1 MQLEFFGAAGKVT
14 GHGAIIIAGSAMC
27 TRGRIV
33 HHLKHNLPRPEQGWR
48 RTSRVRGCV
57 PTSGTPPMSAA
68 DRGQAGAAGSGE
80 AGAAR
85 WLAAAINARPEEL
98 AGVLLATV
106 CVFFMFSSYSVLRPI
121 RETMGITSGVSTLP
135 ALFWGTFVVM
145 LAVQPVYGWLTSRFR
160 RSAFLPWVYLFFVL
174 NILGFYVWFNA
185 QADHTWIAR
194 VYFVWL
200 SVFNLFVVA
209 VFWSLM
215 ADVFNREQAGRLFG
229 FIAAGISL
237 GGLAGPFLVQL
248 LAERLGT
255 INLLP
260 ISAALLAFS
269 LLLMVGVLR
278 WQRRA
283 TAAVPGA
290 TAADPDARLG
300 GHSLAAFVQ
309 LLRSPYLALIALF
322 VFLLTWIS
330 TFLYLEQQALVAQ
343 VFQDRDA
350 QTAFF
355 SRIDFWVQA
364 GSLLIQLFLFG
375 RLYRWF
381 GFRTLIVSIPLLMMF
396 GFGMLAL
403 FPSFAVLV
411 GVLMVRRI
419 GEYSITRPSRDTLY
433 TVVTRE
439 EKYKAKSLIDTFV
452 YRGGDATSAS
462 AHALIK
468 GAFDLGLSGVAWCG
482 AVLAAVW
489 AVVALRLGRE
499 HMTRRTGSAP
509 VDERLSLQSWSS
521 KRSCTRV
528 RKGTGLPSAATGG
541 RNRQRASA
549 ADAASSKTPRGSAS
563 TTTMS
568 RT

>member
-1 MQLEFFGAAGKVT
+1 M
-14 GHGAIIIAGSAMC
+14 
-27 TRGRIV
+27 
-33 HHLKHNLPRPEQGWR
+33 
-48 RTSRVRGCV
+48 
-57 PTSGTPPMSAA
+57 PTA
-68 DRGQAGAAGSGE
+68 DRGEAGAAGPGE

-174 NILGFYVWFNA
+174 NILGFYVWFNV

-278 WQRRA
+278 WQRRI
-283 TAAVPGA
+283 TAAEGGA

-364 GSLLIQLFLFG
+364 GSLVIQLFLFG

-452 YRGGDATSAS
+452 YRGGDATAAS
-462 AHALIK
+462 VHALVK
-468 GAFDLGLSGVAWCG
+468 STFGFGLSGVAVVG
-482 AVLAAVW
+482 ALIAAAWAAVAW
-489 AVVALRLGRE
+489 RLGTLHLSRR
-499 HMTRRTGSAP
+499 RRTGA
-509 VDERLSLQSWSS
+509 
-521 KRSCTRV
+521 
-528 RKGTGLPSAATGG
+528 
-541 RNRQRASA
+541 
-549 ADAASSKTPRGSAS
+549 
-563 TTTMS
+563 
-568 RT
+568 